1 MILCH
6 PKDIKTKPGSSVEFF
21 IETSRTA
28 IAHEWHFQEQTISSD
43 DADYRGPTTER
54 LTVTK
59 CLPKHK
65 GAYKCVVT
73 NTFGKTFT
81 SESATL
87 TIGKLALYML
97 QDTKTFPKCYV
108 GRNGKQKLHIQ
119 VCGSF
124 KTQRNQGCQ
133 G

>member
-6 PKDIKTKPGSSVEFF
+6 PKDIETKPGSSVEFF

-43 DADYRGPTTER
+43 TDYRGSSTDH
-54 LTVTK
+54 LTVIK

-65 GAYKCVVT
+65 GTYKCIVT
-73 NTFGKTFT
+73 DESGKTFI

-87 TIGKLALYML
+87 TIGKLASVY
-97 QDTKTFPKCYV
+97 
-108 GRNGKQKLHIQ
+108 IAI
-119 VCGSF
+119 
-124 KTQRNQGCQ
+124 CQ
-133 G
+133 QSEHVP